1 MRLFGPVGVL
11 ACAIPHTGSIGH
23 RRTSGDHAQEHPMI
37 AHNRQ
42 RRWTTACNDNGV
54 IAFGRGAVGPA
65 PTILC
70 VAIEATDPI
79 ALRYVADGVLIISRG

>member
-1 MRLFGPVGVL
+1 
-11 ACAIPHTGSIGH
+11 
-23 RRTSGDHAQEHPMI
+23 MI
-37 AHNRQ
+37 AHKRQ